1 MGQRFGE
8 VPREV
13 PAAPARYVNREAD
26 LSLAG
31 GWVVAGAGRAGT
43 IGVVSG
49 PPGVGKS
56 AMVRQLVERVGDSFP
71 GGHLYVDYAL
81 FQTGSGAAAVDE
93 AAAQCLR
100 SLGVAD
106 GMIPAT
112 LAERAKLLR
121 TRTAGRPV
129 LVVLDDVTEPAQVSP
144 LVPNSV
150 GSVVLVTSNE
160 RLTELALDDAEF
172 LSLDP
177 LDEEAGVRLLAE
189 VCGNERVAAEPE
201 AVARIVGLCEGLP
214 IALRVAGARL
224 KERPKLAAAELADEI
239 ADERRGLAAF
249 AMRGKHMVSPVFTV
263 AYRRL
268 PHDAARLY
276 RLLGHAPGVDV
287 TVELVAEAID
297 GPVGAAEELIERLGS
312 ANLLIEEQPGRFRML
327 GLIRRD
333 AEQRARADESE
344 ADLADAVRRMVRFYL
359 RRAAFADRA
368 VMGQGRLRLTDHTE
382 VLSGYHD
389 PFDGP
394 GGKARALAWL
404 DAERA
409 NLIASVR
416 VAWKHHWDQ
425 EVWQL
430 AEAATA
436 LYVNRR
442 YLADWIES
450 SELGAKAAR
459 RCERPGADARLT
471 SFLSRAYL
479 GKGDVE
485 RARTVL
491 DYALPLAER
500 VRNPRLVASIWE
512 LYGRLHDHEG
522 NYGAAIDAYRQALAM
537 FDRAHDVRGV
547 AFVTYF
553 LGCSLDAAGQSEDAL
568 VWLRQAL
575 EAIERL
581 GEDRMIG
588 RVHIAVGRAQARLGQ
603 STEAV
608 ASLRTAISILS
619 AGGYHHYEAEASL
632 ALADLVPPDE
642 RVQAV
647 RRALDIHTAAGSPQV
662 EQLRDRLARL
672 TGRPAT

>member
-1 MGQRFGE
+1 
-8 VPREV
+8 
-13 PAAPARYVNREAD
+13 
-26 LSLAG
+26 
-31 GWVVAGAGRAGT
+31 
-43 IGVVSG
+43 
-49 PPGVGKS
+49 
-56 AMVRQLVERVGDSFP
+56 MVRQLVERVGDSFP

-81 FQTGSGAAAVDE
+81 FQTSSGTAAVDE

-112 LAERAKLLR
+112 LTERTKLLR
-121 TRTAGRPV
+121 TRTASRPV

-144 LVPNSV
+144 LVPNSM

-160 RLTELALDDAEF
+160 RLAELALDDAEF

-177 LDEEAGVRLLAE
+177 LDEDAGVRLLAE
-189 VCGNERVAAEPE
+189 ICGGRRIAAEPE
-201 AVARIVGLCEGLP
+201 SVARIVGLCDGLP

-224 KERPKLAAAELADEI
+224 KERPRLAVAELADEI

-249 AMRGKHMVSPVFTV
+249 AVRGRHMVSSVFTV

-276 RLLGHAPGVDV
+276 RLLGHVPGVDV
-287 TVELVAEAID
+287 TVELAAEAID
-297 GPVGAAEELIERLGS
+297 VPVGVAEDLIERLVT
-312 ANLLIEEQPGRFRML
+312 ANLLIEELTGRFRML

-333 AEQRARADESE
+333 AEHRARADESE
-344 ADLADAVRRMVRFYL
+344 VDLTEAVRAMVRFYL

-368 VMGQGRLRLTDHTE
+368 VMGRGRLRLTDHDE
-382 VLSGYHD
+382 VLSGYQD

-394 GGKARALAWL
+394 DGKARALAWL

-409 NLIASVR
+409 NVIASVR
-416 VAWKHHWDQ
+416 VAWSHQWFQ

-450 SELGAKAAR
+450 SELGARAAR
-459 RCERPGADARLT
+459 CREQFAVDARLT

-479 GKGDVE
+479 DKGDGE
-485 RARTVL
+485 RARTAL
-491 DYALPLAER
+491 DHSLPLAER
-500 VRNPRLVASIWE
+500 AGNPRLVASIWE
-512 LYGRLHDHEG
+512 LYGRLYDREG
-522 NYGAAIDAYRQALAM
+522 NSGAAIDAYRQALAL

-553 LGCSLDAAGQSEDAL
+553 LGCALDTAGRSDDAL
-568 VWLRQAL
+568 GWLRHAL
-575 EAIERL
+575 RAIEHL
-581 GEDRMIG
+581 GEDRMVG
-588 RVHIAVGRAQARLGQ
+588 RVHIAIGRAQEHLGQ
-603 STEAV
+603 SAEAV
-608 ASLRTAISILS
+608 ASLRTAMSILS
-619 AGGYHHYEAEASL
+619 AGGYHHYEAEACL
-632 ALADLVPPDE
+632 VLADLVPQDE
-642 RVQAV
+642 QVQAV
-647 RRALDIHTAAGSPQV
+647 QRARDIYTAAGNPQV

-672 TGRPAT
+672 TGRSAT